1 MKFRLRVENIVSGYL
16 EIRNETYFYSKDMY
30 GWTSQ
35 PIEFMQKDL
44 CLDLKDKQGNV
55 LFHGDICVK
64 NKEELIILFF
74 KNDKWYEINN
84 MNYSYSEIE
93 QTLDYSK
100 NLKRFDFL
108 YDYPE
113 KEVIIQKVIK

>member
-30 GWTSQ
+30 GWTNQ
-35 PIEFMQKDL
+35 PIEFRQKDL

-55 LFHGDICVK
+55 LFHGDMCVK